1 MAIKNFIAVK
11 GLGYVTR
18 PKMGTSNVFNGVFLT
33 DTEEKKMA
41 KKMKPKKSK
50 GKK

>member
-1 MAIKNFIAVK
+1 
-11 GLGYVTR
+11 
-18 PKMGTSNVFNGVFLT
+18 MGTSNVFNGVFLT

-41 KKMKPKKSK
+41 KKMKPKKSR

>member
-1 MAIKNFIAVK
+1 MVIKNFIAVK

-33 DTEEKKMA
+33 DTGQKKMA